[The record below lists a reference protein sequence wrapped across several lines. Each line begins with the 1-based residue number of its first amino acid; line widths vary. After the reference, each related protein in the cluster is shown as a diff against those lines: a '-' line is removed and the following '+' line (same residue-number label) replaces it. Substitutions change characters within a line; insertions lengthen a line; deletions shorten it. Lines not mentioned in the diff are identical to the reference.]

1 MSRPNAAGKPTSN
14 NQPTNVFEADNGQGS
29 TVRGA
34 INNIFDALR
43 TINSDSGDPTGLANV
58 KQYQPHI
65 NTTTNELKIATA
77 VNNAGVPTFTTIGN
91 ITQDNLGLLSKTG
104 GTLTGPLSAAAG
116 TKLLPSLHFGDS
128 TSGLFRKGSNQIG
141 FTFSEAETTVFDQ
154 HGITLQNQKSI
165 RFSEP
170 TSAATNDS
178 VQYVEMKAPAALAAN
193 LSLTLPSTAP
203 VAGYALIST
212 DTSGNLSWGLAGGGA
227 KGASTDEIFWE
238 NDQTVT
244 TSYSISTGKNA
255 GSFGP
260 ITIGSQVTVTVG
272 SGQTWTV
279 V

>member
-1 MSRPNAAGKPTSN
+1 MSRPNTTGKETAN
-14 NQPTNVFEADNGQGS
+14 TYNTDNGTGAV
-29 TVRGA
+29 VRGA
-34 INNIFDALR
+34 LNDIIDALR
-43 TINSDSGDPTGLANV
+43 TINSDTGDPTGNENV
-58 KQYQPHI
+58 VTYQPHI
-65 NTTTNELKIATA
+65 NTSTNELKIATA
-77 VNNAGVPTFTTIGN
+77 VTSGGVPTFTTIGN
-91 ITQDNLGLLSKTG
+91 ITQNNLGLLPLTG

-141 FTFSEAETTVFDQ
+141 LAFAEAETTVFDQ

-170 TSAATNDS
+170 TSAATSNA
-178 VQYVEMKAPAALAAN
+178 VQYVEMKAPAALATN
-193 LSLTLPSTAP
+193 LTLTLPSTAP

-212 DTSGNLSWGLAGGGA
+212 DTSGSLSWGLAGGGA

-255 GSFGP
+255 GSLGP
-260 ITIGSQVTVTVG
+260 IEIQSGVTVTVG